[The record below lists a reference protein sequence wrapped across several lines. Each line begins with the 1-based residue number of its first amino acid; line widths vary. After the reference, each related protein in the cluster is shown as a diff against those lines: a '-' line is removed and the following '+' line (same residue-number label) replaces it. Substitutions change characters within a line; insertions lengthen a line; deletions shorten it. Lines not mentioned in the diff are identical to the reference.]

1 MYLLC
6 VVLFSTFLMQRNEA
20 GSSPAMEFLA
30 FKRCID
36 DLIGWY
42 LLVTTFISD
51 RLKSIASHFKQ
62 VLKHV
67 THYFDIW
74 HLKKS
79 M

>member
-1 MYLLC
+1 
-6 VVLFSTFLMQRNEA
+6 MQRNEA

-36 DLIGWY
+36 DLIGWD

-51 RLKSIASHFKQ
+51 HHKSIASHFKK